1 MNPSTTAVRVGSIE
15 ATDNSPQ
22 EKYARWRD
30 EVILSEKEFDTFW
43 TRGRKTVRRFL
54 DERENDDE
62 GARKFNIFT
71 SNVGIMESGLYSK
84 VPKVTVKRR
93 FNQSNDDVG
102 RIAANMLQNCIM
114 QDMEDDECDFDTV
127 MTQCVQDRLVPGLGV
142 AWLRVETDTEENTL
156 EEVIDPM
163 TGEVIQEAASYE
175 KVTRQ
180 EVRIEHVNWED
191 FRVSP
196 CRTWAERRWVGRVVY
211 MDRDSLVKRFGKE
224 KGDKIPLDH
233 AVQKGEDNS
242 PQNLLVKQAA
252 IYELWSRPTRTV
264 VWLSKGY
271 PELLDE
277 VEDPLKLD
285 GFDPCPKP
293 LFALM
298 ANSNLIPTNDFV
310 IIQDQYNELDALNNR
325 ISMLVEACKAVG
337 AYDAAA
343 TGLSKMLTEGTENE
357 LVPVDN
363 WAMFAEK
370 GGIEKAISWLP
381 IDVVVSA
388 IDKLSE
394 RAEIVKQQI
403 YELTG
408 ISDIVRGNTK
418 ASETL
423 GAQQLKSQFASVR
436 IQKLQGTVAKF
447 AQAILR
453 LKGELIAK
461 HFVPEQI
468 IKMSN
473 MEFHLEGQNAPLI
486 HQAIQ
491 LIKGDSTEFGWR
503 VNVQADSLAEPD
515 YAIRKQEGVE
525 FTTSVATF
533 LQSAAT
539 TMKAIPESAPVIF
552 EALKYSVSGFKGS
565 QELEGVIDQTLTKI
579 MQKIENPPPPPPDP
593 AIEKAKLEMQLK
605 QQEAQLNER
614 AMQQEMQIEQQRAEM
629 EMQLKQMELRFKQ
642 LEHEMNMAFKQQ
654 TNQQQMAQNEEK
666 FNTQVAQDSAR
677 AMMQLNKDA
686 REDKKNA
693 SDDD

>member
-1 MNPSTTAVRVGSIE
+1 MSNPSSATRLGSVE
-15 ATDNSPQ
+15 ATNSNPQ

-30 EVILSEKEFDTFW
+30 EVVLAEKEFEEFW
-43 TRGRKTVRRFL
+43 NRGRKTVRRFI
-54 DERENDDE
+54 DDRGAE
-62 GARKFNIFT
+62 DSDARKFNIFT
-71 SNVGIMESGLYSK
+71 SNVGILESGLYSK

-102 RIAANMLQNCIM
+102 RIAAYMLQNCIM
-114 QDMEDDECDFDTV
+114 QNMEDDDCDFDTV
-127 MTQCVQDRLVPGLGV
+127 MTQCVQDRLVPGIGV
-142 AWLRVETDTEENTL
+142 AWLRVETDTEERTL
-156 EEVIDPM
+156 EEVTDPM
-163 TGEVIQEAASYE
+163 TGEVIQPAATYE
-175 KVTRQ
+175 TVTRQ
-180 EVRIEHVNWED
+180 EVCIEHVNWED

-196 CRTWAERRWVGRVVY
+196 CRTWEERRWVGRVVY
-211 MDRDSLVKRFGKE
+211 MDRDALVERFGKE

-233 AVQKGEDNS
+233 DIRRDTDNN

-252 IYELWSRPTRTV
+252 IYEIWSRATRTV

-298 ANSNLIPTNDFV
+298 ANSNLIPINDYA
-310 IIQDQYNELDALNNR
+310 IIQDQYCELDTLNNR
-325 ISMLVEACKAVG
+325 ISLLISACKAVG

-343 TGLSKMLTEGTENE
+343 TGLKKMLEDGIENQ

-370 GGIEKAISWLP
+370 GGIERSVSWLP
-381 IDVVVSA
+381 LDVIVAA
-388 IDKLSE
+388 IDKLRE
-394 RAEIVKQQI
+394 AREDVKQQI

-436 IQKLQGTVAKF
+436 IQRQQKTVEKF

-461 HFVPEQI
+461 HFTPEQI

-486 HQAIQ
+486 HQAVQ

-503 VNVQADSLAEPD
+503 VNVQSDSLAEPD

-525 FTTSVATF
+525 FTNAVATF

-539 TMKAIPESAPVIF
+539 TMKAIPESAPVVF

-565 QELEGVIDQTLTKI
+565 QELEGIIDQTLGQI
-579 MQKIENPPPPPPDP
+579 MQKIQNPPPPPPDP
-593 AIEKAKLEMQLK
+593 AIEKVKMEMQIA

-614 AMQQEMQIEQQRAEM
+614 AKQQEMVIEQQKAEM
-629 EMQLKQMELRFKQ
+629 EMRLREMELRFKQ
-642 LEHEMNMAFKQQ
+642 MEHEMNMAFKQQ
-654 TNQQQMAQNEEK
+654 SSQQQLAQDREK
-666 FNTQVAQDSAR
+666 FDAQVAQDSAR
-677 AMMQLNKDA
+677 AMMQLNQDT
-686 REDKKNA
+686 REDAKE
-693 SDDD
+693 DDNDD